1 MNADLIARLRRCA
14 KGGLPDW
21 AAIPFS
27 PAEVRAILG
36 AIDSRPDVA
45 RIAELE
51 TLLGEVLRTFVHPG
65 HPGRACLQSGWIPV
79 EQVARWRSALKTGG
93 EGGSMRGRRD

>member
-1 MNADLIARLRRCA
+1 MDTDLIAKLRRCA

-51 TLLGEVLRTFVHPG
+51 TLLDEVLRTFVHRG

-79 EQVARWRSALKTGG
+79 EQVARWRSTLRPG
-93 EGGSMRGRRD
+93 EGGAP